1 MAKKII
7 VFDFDK
13 TFTYKDT
20 VLDFYIFLSKNN
32 ISFLL
37 KLIIYLFLMIFCKFN
52 MISND
57 YLKQNGFNL
66 FLKGLSVEYLEKK
79 AKKFASNIVFNKLYH
94 SYDFK
99 LTIDRV
105 IIISAS
111 YELYLKY
118 IFPKNIEIYGSTF
131 NSINGRAE
139 TFNFNCY
146 STNKNTILKYNKI
159 ININTF
165 YTDSY
170 TDKCLAKISEEVIIV
185 NRDKLYKCK
194 DINDFNDFFRK

>member
-1 MAKKII
+1 
-7 VFDFDK
+7 
-13 TFTYKDT
+13 
-20 VLDFYIFLSKNN
+20 
-32 ISFLL
+32 
-37 KLIIYLFLMIFCKFN
+37 

-79 AKKFASNIVFNKLYH
+79 AKNFASNIVFNKLYH

-118 IFPKNIEIYGSTF
+118 MFPKNIEIYGSTF

-146 STNKNTILKYNKI
+146 STNKNTSLKYNDI
-159 ININTF
+159 IKQIKTN
-165 YTDSY
+165 
-170 TDKCLAKISEEVIIV
+170 K
-185 NRDKLYKCK
+185 
-194 DINDFNDFFRK
+194 